1 MNVATSQGGNM
12 ELSNVKQ
19 VLGLKE
25 KIRTHLD
32 LVKLG
37 GKGMSKGTVVRL
49 AKHLSIGLKGIA
61 PLLSV
66 NQRTI
71 QRLSAGKVFRSHCCS
86 ERILRIALVVA
97 RGEEVF
103 GDRGRFNIWLK
114 EPNKAMVDQDTSQS
128 PGFRLRDRHGAR
140 RTRKDRTR
148 DYLLMIVYRIVMSAY
163 TRRISRAADRGY
175 MADAGIQRA

>member
-61 PLLSV
+61 PLLSL

-71 QRLSAGKVFRSHCCS
+71 QRLSSGKVFSRTVS

-114 EPNKAMVDQDTSQS
+114 EPNKAMVDQTPLSLLASDF
-128 PGFRLRDRHGAR
+128 GIDMVLEELGRIEHG
-140 RTRKDRTR
+140 
-148 DYLLMIVYRIVMSAY
+148 I
-163 TRRISRAADRGY
+163 IS
-175 MADAGIQRA
+175 